1 MAHRMLIFR
10 QFGTQMPQTAAL
22 PLLITQR
29 IASGFAF
36 DPLR

>member
-1 MAHRMLIFR
+1 
-10 QFGTQMPQTAAL
+10 MPQTAAL